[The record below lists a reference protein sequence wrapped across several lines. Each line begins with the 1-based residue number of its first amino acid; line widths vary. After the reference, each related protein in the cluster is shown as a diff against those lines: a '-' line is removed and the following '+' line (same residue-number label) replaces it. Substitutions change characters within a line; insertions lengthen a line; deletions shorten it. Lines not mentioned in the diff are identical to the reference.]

1 MSGIKLLA
9 TSFLITLSSYLSAQI
24 ATYQD
29 VFKGGVTGDAF
40 NAWNITIGGN
50 FDIYIEPGSS
60 IRKAFLFVSVYNSP
74 DPVTLYFNN
83 SPIVLNS
90 QNTFNNDAYYIY
102 NSNIRRIRTL
112 MMDVNP
118 LVHPSQ
124 LSYPVSALNQSA
136 TLLPGIYCEYYL
148 YVAYENPNLQEVCA
162 NVYVN
167 NIQPN
172 AHMPYNFSNLNPM
185 NTTSNIGLA
194 INGSNMCDTIAD
206 GSYVKVDGTTI
217 GLIGGQDD
225 GGIASCTGVM
235 GSFFYQNQTLFGLS
249 NDVANTTMLG
259 TDAIANIET
268 YLNTTTSFNLD
279 FDYQSNLGPKTNPI
293 NQIFLTYT
301 TPCDT
306 FSASLLTEDTVVCR
320 GQTIQLGASGGN
332 VNLSKPA
339 YEWLPQQDLSCYDC
353 PNPIFSGDSSRVYTV
368 RIWNTDSCSKVLPV
382 RVKVLP
388 TPQFTSIS
396 VLPTAC
402 GFSNGKLAVTS
413 TSATD
418 SLLVNNLVVGKLPV
432 NLANLGAGQY
442 TLSIKDAKGC
452 FSQDTVVVLPALPS
466 VHAFFSLNP
475 QQGAAPLTVHSNNQS
490 TGANLYEWQFQNTN
504 STQTEPVFTFD
515 TAGTYIVTLIA
526 NNNTPACADTFSLS
540 VWVYDSLQV
549 HIPNIITPNNDGTND
564 WFSIQVNAPIT
575 GSVSILNRWGN
586 TVYSSDVKANN
597 KGTIK
602 LWDGKTNQ
610 QEVVEGTYFYRFQL
624 TYLQGKELEMH
635 GFVEVVR

>member
-1 MSGIKLLA
+1 MNVEHIFSYATPIKL
-9 TSFLITLSSYLSAQI
+9 Y
-24 ATYQD
+24 YQD
-29 VFKGGVTGDAF
+29 ITSLINTAST
-40 NAWNITIGGN
+40 NNTITILPPTSTHINWGYWSFFIYVIYENPTLPTTSYTILINDKKLIGN
-50 FDIYIEPGSS
+50 EIYVVNNLMPINISNP
-60 IRKAFLFVSVYNSP
+60 VSFSLYQDRSGAITP
-74 DPVTLYFNN
+74 ETLAPNTYVYFNN
-83 SPIVLNS
+83 QLLGTVGGSDN
-90 QNTFNNDAYYIY
+90 
-102 NSNIRRIRTL
+102 
-112 MMDVNP
+112 VN
-118 LVHPSQ
+118 Q
-124 LSYPVSALNQSA
+124 LWN
-136 TLLPGIYCEYYL
+136 
-148 YVAYENPNLQEVCA
+148 VA
-162 NVYVN
+162 
-167 NIQPN
+167 
-172 AHMPYNFSNLNPM
+172 
-185 NTTSNIGLA
+185 G
-194 INGSNMCDTIAD
+194 
-206 GSYVKVDGTTI
+206 VKGH
-217 GLIGGQDD
+217 
-225 GGIASCTGVM
+225 
-235 GSFFYQNQTLFGLS
+235 FYYQNNQLFGLDDDTPDAVMNGTDGLADVS
-249 NDVANTTMLG
+249 SYVANNATSCSFRMT
-259 TDAIANIET
+259 NIEFPNQLIHHT
-268 YLNTTTSFNLD
+268 CPNLA
-279 FDYQSNLGPKTNPI
+279 Y
-293 NQIFLTYT
+293 FLTYT
-301 TPCDT
+301 TTCPEINDIVSSDT
-306 FSASLLTEDTVVCR
+306 TICQGE
-320 GQTIQLGASGGN
+320 QIQLHASGGT
-332 VNLSKPA
+332 K
-339 YEWLPQQDLSCYDC
+339 YEWKCLTDTAAYGNSVYGLSCKDC
-353 PNPIFSGDSSRVYTV
+353 ANPVFSGDNSAVYTV
-368 RIWNTDSCSKVLPV
+368 RIWNTDSCSVVRPV

-597 KGTIK
+597 KGTIQ

-610 QEVVEGTYFYRFQL
+610 QEVVEGTYYYRFQL
-624 TYLQGKELEMH
+624 TDLQGKELEMH